1 MLSLQLWLK
10 ELKNIGRIGANLCWV
25 TEKCLWLFFNLTVF
39 LVTRLPVSEKQLC
52 EALADTVAFDS
63 RFDIFVTRN

>member
-1 MLSLQLWLK
+1 MVVFQLT
-10 ELKNIGRIGANLCWV
+10 I
-25 TEKCLWLFFNLTVF
+25 F